1 MTLGSQV
8 HNISSQQLKKKKKN
22 GINSKLSNFAFLT
35 RLIDLYEVGEDKA
48 I

>member
-8 HNISSQQLKKKKKN
+8 HNISSQQLKKKKN